1 MGADKM
7 IEEVSAGGVVIFGNT
22 LLLLKKFNGDW
33 VLPKGRVEKDEDIRE
48 TALREVLEE
57 SGVKAEIMRYIGMV
71 HYTYKNIKGDEMVY
85 KVVHWYLMKTNSMES
100 IPQKNEGFV
109 EATFVHVDKAT
120 ELVKYKD
127 EKKIIDKALALL

>member
-1 MGADKM
+1 
-7 IEEVSAGGVVIFGNT
+7 
-22 LLLLKKFNGDW
+22 
-33 VLPKGRVEKDEDIRE
+33 
-48 TALREVLEE
+48 
-57 SGVKAEIMRYIGMV
+57 
-71 HYTYKNIKGDEMVY
+71 MVY

-127 EKKIIDKALALL
+127 EKK